1 MEMCIFAVFDRKSE
15 TFNVPFFM
23 RTMGEALRA
32 FQDLVQDERT
42 VMYRHP
48 EDFSLVQLG
57 KWDPKKGLFDC
68 GADAT
73 TLAHADEFKAVRGAP
88 VGLAAVSGGEA

>member
-1 MEMCIFAVFDRKSE
+1 MEMFVFAVFDRKSE

-42 VMYRHP
+42 IMYRHP

-57 KWDPKKGLFDC
+57 KWNPKKGLFDC
-68 GADAT
+68 AADAV
-73 TLAHADEFKAVRGAP
+73 TLAHADEFKGSKSTPIGV
-88 VGLAAVSGGEA
+88 VS